1 MKKPKLSLDSLA
13 PFFEKVE
20 KLSTVQRILIYAGT
34 FLVLLGA
41 VVYFLYMPKW
51 DMKNE
56 LQAEFDNL
64 SNQLVIARQKASRLP
79 KLRAQ
84 MKAEEAK
91 FAEASKALPE
101 RRELPT
107 LLTVVSQSGR
117 EAGLEFQLF
126 QPGGEINKKFYV
138 EIPVSIRVEGGY
150 HNTAEFFDRVAALSR
165 IVTIKDITMV
175 PASKKDELSTSC
187 SAVTYKFIEQ
197 KDKKGSLPDIKLD
210 YHAQFQT

>member
-1 MKKPKLSLDSLA
+1 MKKPKLSLDALA

-34 FLVLLGA
+34 FLVLVGA

-51 DMKNE
+51 DMKSQ
-56 LQAEFDNL
+56 LQTEYEDL
-64 SNQLVIARQKASRLP
+64 SSKLTIAKRKAARLP

-84 MKAEEAK
+84 FKAEEEK

-101 RRELPT
+101 RNEIPS
-107 LLTVVSQSGR
+107 LLTSISQSGGD
-117 EAGLEFQLF
+117 AGLEFQLF
-126 QPGGEINKKFYV
+126 QPGGEVNKQFYV
-138 EIPVSIRVEGGY
+138 EIPVSVRVKGEY

-165 IVTIKDITMV
+165 IVTIKDVTIA
-175 PASKKDELSTSC
+175 PAEGNKLNTSC

-197 KDKKGSLPDIKLD
+197 EGS
-210 YHAQFQT
+210 

>member
-20 KLSTVQRILIYAGT
+20 KLSTVQRVLIYAGT
-34 FLVLLGA
+34 FLVLVGA

-51 DMKNE
+51 NTKSE
-56 LQAEFDNL
+56 LQTEFENL
-64 SNQLVIARQKASRLP
+64 SSELTIARKKAGRLP
-79 KLRAQ
+79 ELKKK
-84 MKAEEAK
+84 MKAAEEK

-107 LLTVVSQSGR
+107 LLTVVSQSGS

-126 QPGGEINKKFYV
+126 QPGGEVNKQFYV

-175 PASKKDELSTSC
+175 PATGKKGDLSTSC

-197 KDKKGSLPDIKLD
+197 TDKKGS
-210 YHAQFQT
+210 

>member
-34 FLVLLGA
+34 FLVLIGA

-51 DMKNE
+51 DTKSE
-56 LQAEFDNL
+56 LQAELENL
-64 SNQLVIARQKASRLP
+64 DGQLMLARQKAARLP
-79 KLRAQ
+79 KLRAK
-84 MKAEEAK
+84 MKAAEERFAK
-91 FAEASKALPE
+91 ASKALPE
-101 RRELPT
+101 TRELPT
-107 LLTVVSQSGR
+107 LLTVISQSGR

-126 QPGGEINKKFYV
+126 QPGGEINKQFYV
-138 EIPVSIRVEGGY
+138 EIPLSIRVEGGY

-175 PASKKDELSTSC
+175 PGEKKGDLSTSC
-187 SAVTYKFIEQ
+187 SAVTYQFIEQ
-197 KDKKGSLPDIKLD
+197 TEKKGS
-210 YHAQFQT
+210 